1 LQEHAE
7 SAFVRGTTLP
17 ENSTGNVGFV
27 LLSFD
32 HAQLAA
38 APWRHALALWL
49 WLDSQMPKRVKRAPV
64 DSLCRKAKPTEIR
77 AFPAQPKGW

>member
-7 SAFVRGTTLP
+7 SAFVHGTLP
-17 ENSTGNVGFV
+17 ESSTGNVGFV